1 MNTKIRH
8 KLLTFSLL
16 VTLQFGCRPWN
27 LSLVCVIVLGSSN
40 MLLTF
45 LLLQSETCI
54 GPVKIFSSLK
64 QSSSSSSAS
73 ASQSLQAVAVAANG
87 NNPCPT
93 SNSDGPPAATA
104 GIVADTMDD
113 DSASSVLQFDVR
125 LGLWDSRRL
134 YRSWD
139 AVLVGTRYVELSA
152 SHRVCL
158 ATQSS
163 LEKLHS
169 LVQVAHQWQGPL
181 SLGLFVAGDEEFEA
195 AQRYLDFLQ
204 RCYAAVRERVT
215 VSVLV
220 PGSRAP
226 RQQPRYYPLP
236 DFLDCERPEAA
247 LRQFA
252 RPISAEQASWRVRNA
267 YPQNHMRNLARKNC
281 QAEWVFLTDVDVVP
295 SSNLSQLLEDF
306 LRDERNRCDKCAYVI
321 PTFELDARVRFPQ
334 NKSELVRLAKKS
346 LARPFH
352 HKVFIHNQFAT
363 NFTRWMM
370 DSQPGQA
377 PPPPAERGDTRARVS
392 HDVTNFEFLYE
403 PFYVARD
410 VAPAHDERF
419 MGYGYTR
426 NTQVYEMYVAGY
438 KFKVLTP
445 TFTVHWGLQ
454 TRKSRPAWRERQN
467 SVNRKHFEIFKKE
480 VFARYSRDPLKMVKN
495 GPRRRR

>member
-1 MNTKIRH
+1 
-8 KLLTFSLL
+8 
-16 VTLQFGCRPWN
+16 
-27 LSLVCVIVLGSSN
+27 
-40 MLLTF
+40 
-45 LLLQSETCI
+45 
-54 GPVKIFSSLK
+54 
-64 QSSSSSSAS
+64 
-73 ASQSLQAVAVAANG
+73 
-87 NNPCPT
+87 
-93 SNSDGPPAATA
+93 
-104 GIVADTMDD
+104 MDD
-113 DSASSVLQFDVR
+113 DSASGVLQFDVR

-139 AVLVGTRYVELSA
+139 AVLVGTQYVELSA

-480 VFARYSRDPLKMVKN
+480 VFARYSRDPLKMRSRARSCALRSALFLYLISGASGRG
-495 GPRRRR
+495 GPCILVQYTRKRDRSSSSAATCFTHVHFCYNRDVYSLLEAGCGELLLKSSPTALEQLRPDPSRARRPYVCYIRKRGQSVVRASE